1 MLLRNREI
9 KLQLLYYVLLSA
21 LLTAVGAAFGA
32 AVPVLAACAAM
43 GIFHF
48 VITALRYRKLRKL
61 SADLEDLLLSGTLL
75 PIREYSE
82 GELSILGNQIQKL
95 ALRLTETAEKLRK
108 DQIAQ
113 ADSLADISHQLRTPI
128 TAMNLTAAMLSEP
141 ELSQQR
147 RTELTMELKNLL
159 HRTQWLV
166 EALLKLSK
174 LDAGMVQ
181 MRSDPVTLD
190 TLLKKSAAPLTI
202 PMELREQRLVM
213 KCSGTVRADL
223 TWTAEAIGN
232 ILKNAMEHTP
242 TGGCITVTASE
253 TALYSQI
260 IVEDNGPGFARED
273 LGRLFE
279 RFYKGKNG
287 SESGYGIGLALART
301 IITAQNGTVHAANTP
316 SGARFTVKFYK

>member
-113 ADSLADISHQLRTPI
+113 ADSLADIYHQLRTPI

-301 IITAQNGTVHAANTP
+301 IITAQNGTVQAANTP